1 MNTVYTWPFSSAE
14 ATRGTASTGKC
25 ECRWRLRAG
34 NHETIASGESYV
46 NKSDGLQVI
55 GLIKNVQGETPVKEI

>member
-1 MNTVYTWPFSSAE
+1 M
-14 ATRGTASTGKC
+14 
-25 ECRWRLRAG
+25 RAG

-55 GLIKNVQGETPVKEI
+55 GLIKNVQGETPVKEIC